1 MRNSIKDTIKVIE
14 ELDVQI
20 KQNLENDAEIVELLK
35 AKGEALKLVS
45 TLNKLWK

>member
-1 MRNSIKDTIKVIE
+1 MKNAIQNTIKVIE

-20 KQNLENDAEIVELLK
+20 KQNREGDDIIELLN
-35 AKGEALKLVS
+35 ARGEALKLIR